1 MLQAGTKIKIKGMTT
16 TFKHLNGV
24 EGTILHYNQKRE
36 KYAVDLPG
44 GKMMVAEKDMELDK
58 SVNGDAQESGSSTT
72 SSSFGSVF
80 RTEEAMMQ
88 GLKNMG
94 LSEEQLSKL
103 TPEQRKAMFSM
114 TMRSDIVEKAANT
127 PGVIAK
133 ELQLEQDGLYGWHD
147 VKTHVYMEMKL
158 DENKVKGGG
167 GVHCNIEEESIHIKA
182 INSGETLLQGPL
194 FQSVDVDK
202 CIWEVVDQKLN
213 ITLVKATPMRW
224 LSVLRS

>member
-1 MLQAGTKIKIKGMTT
+1 MLQAGTKIKITGMMT

-24 EGTILHYNQKRE
+24 EGTIVKYNQKRE
-36 KYAVDLPG
+36 KYAVDLPD
-44 GKMMVAEKDMELDK
+44 GKMMVAEKNMEVSQPSD
-58 SVNGDAQESGSSTT
+58 GIQESGSSTT
-72 SSSFGSVF
+72 SSSFGNIF

-88 GLKNMG
+88 SLRNMG

-103 TPEQRKAMFSM
+103 TPEQRKAMLSM
-114 TMRSDIVEKAANT
+114 TMRSDIVEKASNK
-127 PGVIAK
+127 PGVIAR
-133 ELQLEQDGLYGWHD
+133 ELQMEQDGLYGWHD

-158 DENKVKGGG
+158 DKAKIEGGG
-167 GVHCNIEEESIHIKA
+167 GVQCIIEEESIHIKA
-182 INSGETLLQGPL
+182 VDNDKTLLQGPL

-202 CIWEVVDQKLN
+202 CIWEVVDNKLN